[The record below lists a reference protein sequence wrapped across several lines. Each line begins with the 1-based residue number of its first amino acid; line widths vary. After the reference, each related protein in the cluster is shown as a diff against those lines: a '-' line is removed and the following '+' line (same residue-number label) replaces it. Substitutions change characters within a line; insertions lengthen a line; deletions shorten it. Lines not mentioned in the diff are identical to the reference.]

1 MMKEYTDS
9 IAFAMVSARSR
20 QLSDDLF
27 KIAHGTTLA
36 CETRRHFHFGF
47 LELIGKTTCDIVNRL
62 NGTIVRPAVSSNV
75 AQAIHMSNI
84 LRSPLTSKHQDSQ
97 SASLK
102 CKSA

>member
-62 NGTIVRPAVSSNV
+62 NGTIVRPSSFFQCRASHPHV
-75 AQAIHMSNI
+75 EYLAIAAYFQTPGFAIGIVEM
-84 LRSPLTSKHQDSQ
+84 
-97 SASLK
+97 
-102 CKSA
+102 